1 MIIRICGTLTLYL
14 CFVLFVLFCVRFR
27 FVCIAFCVLVI
38 FDLSCKIDLQNNVT
52 CEIEFKS

>member
-27 FVCIAFCVLVI
+27 FVSIAFCVLVI
-38 FDLSCKIDLQNNVT
+38 FVLLFTLFCSGVAKA
-52 CEIEFKS
+52 